1 MDWRPSET
9 IGDNRGEL
17 PLLIHGRSLAGLA
30 CLRPLWGSRPAQP
43 VPLPI
48 RTATSWPRSVQ
59 GRSPGPSARLG
70 PGASSPPH
78 QLPSGKGGVSPNR
91 FADTQILVTYP
102 GRLRPSHPP
111 RLRPTDVCFH
121 NCRASSQRA
130 APLIDGKTHSLEAF
144 IGSEGAI
151 LKVSRRTTGRL
162 PDPENNYLREGG

>member
-9 IGDNRGEL
+9 IGANY
-17 PLLIHGRSLAGLA
+17 PSLIQGRSLAALRVFGPYGAAGQPNPSLYPSAQRQAGLA
-30 CLRPLWGSRPAQP
+30 RSKAVRLDPPPASVRVRRRRPISYR
-43 VPLPI
+43 
-48 RTATSWPRSVQ
+48 
-59 GRSPGPSARLG
+59 
-70 PGASSPPH
+70 
-78 QLPSGKGGVSPNR
+78 R

-151 LKVSRRTTGRL
+151 LKVSWRTTGRL

>member
-1 MDWRPSET
+1 MGQPGSPTRPFTHPHS
-9 IGDNRGEL
+9 DKL
-17 PLLIHGRSLAGLA
+17 DSLGPRPFAWT
-30 CLRPLWGSRPAQP
+30 LRP
-43 VPLPI
+43 
-48 RTATSWPRSVQ
+48 PRSGCVVAA
-59 GRSPGPSARLG
+59 PSSYR
-70 PGASSPPH
+70 
-78 QLPSGKGGVSPNR
+78 R

-151 LKVSRRTTGRL
+151 LKVAWRTTGRL